1 MSTVPSR
8 RFDRVRRFDGIRPKL
23 LVGGVAAGLVLTTG
37 AIAIASGGLAP
48 PAVNPA
54 TIYRPD
60 ATPGRV
66 ILTPTATPSVSQ
78 SITWRTSSDVTTP
91 KVELSLATKGDAQ
104 ATKTVAATTT
114 TKTADLGYP
123 ESHHSAT
130 LTDLTPDTT
139 YVYRV
144 GDGESW
150 SEWTEFT
157 TAAADAEPFSF
168 IMQGDAQNDIK
179 SYVSRTFRAATE
191 ARPYAKVVM
200 HAGDLIDTDNS
211 DAEWGEWF
219 GAAGFANGSMNV
231 VAAAG
236 NHEYYPGPQLSANWA
251 AQFEYP
257 TNGPDTTSAIKQQYS
272 ENVYYSDYQGVRF
285 IALNSNF
292 PGDAAAMA
300 AQTEWL
306 EGVLKNN
313 PNQWTVVTFHHPIFS
328 VTSGRDN
335 ATLRNAWMPLF
346 EKYDVDI
353 VLNGHDHAYGRGN
366 VIANETD
373 LPPGSTAV
381 TSNRGPVYLVS
392 VAGPKYYVPDPA
404 ESNNWIVNGAR
415 LRAMERDTQMYQ
427 LVDVKSGE
435 LHVESWNVSGQ
446 LVDGFDIVKSGGKK
460 LVTTIDKPRANG
472 PGSSRAKD
480 GTPTALPS
488 AAVPGPTPTTT
499 VPTTPEPTTPTT
511 PAASAV
517 IPVLTADRASSQR
530 YGSASRV
537 TVTAVVPK
545 VSGQQPVGSV
555 TFKDGARTLS
565 TVTAPGSGKAALKL
579 PATLPAGRHQIT
591 ATFTPAKGATGYKPG
606 TSTARTITVLKASS
620 GTRISGLAS
629 KIKAKK
635 RASVTVRVLV
645 SGIKAPAARV
655 RVYDG
660 SKLIG
665 TATLR
670 SNGTVKI
677 KLPKLK
683 KGSHKISVRYDGTS
697 NVTGS
702 KSAAKKVTV
711 R

>member
-1 MSTVPSR
+1 ML
-8 RFDRVRRFDGIRPKL
+8 I
-23 LVGGVAAGLVLTTG
+23 GGVAAALVLTTG
-37 AIAIASGGLAP
+37 AVAIAAGGLAP
-48 PAVNPA
+48 PAANPA

-66 ILTPTATPSVSQ
+66 ILTPTESPATSQNVS
-78 SITWRTSSDVTTP
+78 WRTSSDVTTP

-104 ATKTVAATTT
+104 ATKTVVATTT
-114 TKTADLGYP
+114 TMTADLGYQ
-123 ESHHSAT
+123 ESHHSAS
-130 LTDLTPDTT
+130 LTGLTPDTT

-144 GDGESW
+144 GDGDSW
-150 SEWTEFT
+150 SEWTEFS
-157 TAAADAEPFSF
+157 TAADSGKPFSF

-200 HAGDLIDTDNS
+200 HAGDLIDTDSS

-257 TNGPDTTSAIKQQYS
+257 ANGPDTSPSIKQKYA
-272 ENVYYSDYQGVRF
+272 ENVYFTDYQGVRF

-292 PGDAAAMA
+292 PGDTEAMA
-300 AQTEWL
+300 AQTDWL

-335 ATLRNAWMPLF
+335 AALRAAWMPLF

-373 LPPGSTAV
+373 LPSGSTSAK
-381 TSNRGPVYLVS
+381 SNKGPVYLVS

-427 LVDVKSGE
+427 LVDVTDGE

-460 LVTTIDKPRANG
+460 LVTTFDKARASG

-488 AAVPGPTPTTT
+488 AAVPGP
-499 VPTTPEPTTPTT
+499 VPTTPEPTTPEPTT
-511 PAASAV
+511 PEPTVNPPAAVVPA
-517 IPVLTADRASSQR
+517 LTADRSASQR
-530 YGSASRV
+530 YGSSSRV
-537 TVTAVVPK
+537 TVTANVPT
-545 VSGQQPVGSV
+545 VSGKRPTGSIA
-555 TFKDGARTLS
+555 FKDGSRLLATT
-565 TVTAPGSGKAALKL
+565 TVTSSGKVAYKL
-579 PATLPAGRHQIT
+579 PSTLTAGRHQIT
-591 ATFTPAKGATGYKPG
+591 ATFTPAKGATGYKTG
-606 TSTARTITVLKASS
+606 TSSARAVTVLKAASS
-620 GTRISGLAS
+620 TKLSGLPS
-629 KIKAKK
+629 KVKAKK
-635 RASVTVRVLV
+635 RQTVTVRIAV
-645 SGIKAPAARV
+645 SGVKAPAARV
-655 RVYDG
+655 RIYDG
-660 SKLIG
+660 SKIIA
-665 TATLR
+665 TATLKA
-670 SNGTVKI
+670 SANGGVKV
-677 KLPKLK
+677 KLPRLK
-683 KGSHKISVRYDGTS
+683 KGSHKISVRYDGTA
-697 NVTGS
+697 NVAGS
-702 KSAAKKVTV
+702 RSATKKVTV

>member
-1 MSTVPSR
+1 ML
-8 RFDRVRRFDGIRPKL
+8 I
-23 LVGGVAAGLVLTTG
+23 GGVAAALVLTTG
-37 AIAIASGGLAP
+37 AVAIAAGGLAP
-48 PAVNPA
+48 PAANPA
-54 TIYRPD
+54 TLYRPD

-66 ILTPTATPSVSQ
+66 ILTPTESPATSQNVS
-78 SITWRTSSDVTTP
+78 WRTSSDVTTP

-104 ATKTVAATTT
+104 ATKTVVATTT
-114 TKTADLGYP
+114 TMTADLGYQ
-123 ESHHSAT
+123 ESHHSAS
-130 LTDLTPDTT
+130 LTGLTPDTT

-144 GDGESW
+144 GDGDSW
-150 SEWTEFT
+150 SEWTEFS
-157 TAAADAEPFSF
+157 TAADSGTPFSF

-200 HAGDLIDTDNS
+200 HAGDLIDTDSS

-257 TNGPDTTSAIKQQYS
+257 ANGPDSSPSIKQKYA
-272 ENVYYSDYQGVRF
+272 ENVYFTDYQGVRF

-292 PGDAAAMA
+292 PGDTEAMA
-300 AQTEWL
+300 AQTDWL

-313 PNQWTVVTFHHPIFS
+313 PSQWTVVTFHHPIFS

-335 ATLRNAWMPLF
+335 AALRAAWMPLF

-373 LPPGSTAV
+373 LPSGSTSAK
-381 TSNRGPVYLVS
+381 SNKGPVYLVS

-427 LVDVKSGE
+427 LVDVTDGE

-460 LVTTIDKPRANG
+460 LVTTIDKARASG

-488 AAVPGPTPTTT
+488 AAVPGPVPTTSE
-499 VPTTPEPTTPTT
+499 PTTPEPTVPTPTPPVT
-511 PAASAV
+511 SPTTVVPA
-517 IPVLTADRASSQR
+517 LTADRSASQR
-530 YGSASRV
+530 YGSSSRV
-537 TVTAVVPK
+537 TVTANVPT
-545 VSGQQPVGSV
+545 VSGKRPTGSIA
-555 TFKDGARTLS
+555 FKDGSRLLAT
-565 TVTAPGSGKAALKL
+565 TTATSSGKVAYKL
-579 PATLPAGRHQIT
+579 PSTLTAGRHQIT
-591 ATFTPAKGATGYKPG
+591 ATFTPVKGSTAHKAG
-606 TSTARTITVLKASS
+606 TSTARTVTVVKATSR
-620 GTRISGLAS
+620 TKFSGLAS
-629 KIKAKK
+629 KFKAKK
-635 RASVTVRVLV
+635 RPTVTVRIAV
-645 SGIKAPAARV
+645 SGVKAPAARV
-655 RVYDG
+655 RIYDG
-660 SKLIG
+660 SKIIA
-665 TATLR
+665 TATLKA
-670 SNGTVKI
+670 SANGVVKV
-677 KLPKLK
+677 KLPRLK
-683 KGSHKISVRYDGTS
+683 KGSHKISVRYDGTA
-697 NVTGS
+697 NVAGS
-702 KSAAKKVTV
+702 RSATKKVTV

>member
-1 MSTVPSR
+1 M
-8 RFDRVRRFDGIRPKL
+8 
-23 LVGGVAAGLVLTTG
+23 LTTG
-37 AIAIASGGLAP
+37 AIAIAAGGLAP

-66 ILTPTATPSVSQ
+66 ILTPTETPSVSQ
-78 SITWRTSSDVTTP
+78 NVSWRTSSDVTTP
-91 KVELSLATKGDAQ
+91 KVELALASKGDAQ
-104 ATKTVAATTT
+104 ASKTVPATTT
-114 TKTADLGYP
+114 TMTADLGYT

-130 LTDLTPDTT
+130 LTGLTPDTT

-144 GDGESW
+144 GDGDSW
-150 SEWTEFT
+150 SEWTEFS
-157 TAAADAEPFSF
+157 TATATPQPFSF

-236 NHEYYPGPQLSANWA
+236 NHEYYPGPQLSANWS

-257 TNGPDTTSAIKQQYS
+257 RNGPDATPTVKQLYD

-292 PGDAAAMA
+292 PGDTAAMA

-335 ATLRNAWMPLF
+335 ATLRNAWKPLF

-353 VLNGHDHAYGRGN
+353 VMNGHDHAYGRGN
-366 VIANETD
+366 VIANESD
-373 LPPGSTAV
+373 LPAGTTAAK
-381 TSNRGPVYLVS
+381 SNRGPVYLVS

-427 LVDVKSGE
+427 LVDVKDGE

-446 LVDGFDIVKSGGKK
+446 LVDAFDIVKDGGKK
-460 LVTTIDKPRANG
+460 LVTTTDKARASG
-472 PGSSRAKD
+472 PGSSRASD
-480 GTPTALPS
+480 GTPSIPA
-488 AAVPGPTPTTT
+488 AAVPGPTPPTT
-499 VPTTPEPTTPTT
+499 VPTNPVAVVPTLS
-511 PAASAV
+511 ASQSAQ
-517 IPVLTADRASSQR
+517 QR
-530 YGSASRV
+530 YGSTSRV
-537 TVTAVVPK
+537 TMSANVPLVAGK
-545 VSGQQPVGSV
+545 RPAGDV
-555 TFKDGARTLS
+555 TFKDGSRVLGTSVVPS
-565 TVTAPGSGKAALKL
+565 TGKVAFKL
-579 PATLPAGRHQIT
+579 PSTLTAGRHTIT
-591 ATFTPAKGATGYKPG
+591 ASFKPGKGATGVLAG
-606 TSTARTITVLKASS
+606 TSSARSVTVLKANAS
-620 GTRISGLAS
+620 TKFSGLSS
-629 KIKAKK
+629 KLKAKK
-635 RASVTVRVLV
+635 RTTISVRVTV
-645 SGIKAPAARV
+645 SGVRTPGARI

-660 SKLIG
+660 SKVIV
-665 TATLR
+665 TRTL
-670 SNGTVKI
+670 SASANGTVRI
-677 KLPKLK
+677 SLPRLK
-683 KGSHKISVRYDGTS
+683 KGTHKISVRYDGTS
-697 NVTGS
+697 NVNAS
-702 KSAAKKVTV
+702 KSATKKVSV

>member
-1 MSTVPSR
+1 M
-8 RFDRVRRFDGIRPKL
+8 
-23 LVGGVAAGLVLTTG
+23 LVGGVAVGLVLTTG
-37 AIAIASGGLAP
+37 AVAIAAGGLAP
-48 PAVNPA
+48 PAANPA

-66 ILTPTATPSVSQ
+66 ILTPTETPATSQNVS
-78 SITWRTSSDVTTP
+78 WRTSSDVTTP

-104 ATKTVAATTT
+104 ATKTFAATTT
-114 TKTADLGYP
+114 TMTADLGYQ
-123 ESHHSAT
+123 ESHHSASMT
-130 LTDLTPDTT
+130 GLAPDTT

-144 GDGESW
+144 GDGDSW
-150 SEWTEFT
+150 SEWTEFS
-157 TAAADAEPFSF
+157 TAASDTEPFSF

-200 HAGDLIDTDNS
+200 HAGDLIDTDSS

-257 TNGPDTTSAIKQQYS
+257 QNGPDSTPSIKQKYA
-272 ENVYYSDYQGVRF
+272 ENVYFTDYQGVRF

-292 PGDAAAMA
+292 PGDTEAMA
-300 AQTEWL
+300 AQTDWL
-306 EGVLKNN
+306 EDVLKNN
-313 PNQWTVVTFHHPIFS
+313 PNKWTVVTFHHPIFS

-335 ATLRNAWMPLF
+335 AILRAAWMPLF

-366 VIANETD
+366 VIANEAD
-373 LPPGSTAV
+373 LPSGTTAAK
-381 TSNRGPVYLVS
+381 SNRGPVYLVS

-427 LVDVKSGE
+427 LVDVKDGE

-460 LVTTIDKPRANG
+460 LVTTIDKPRAGG

-488 AAVPGPTPTTT
+488 MAVPGPAPTTT
-499 VPTTPEPTTPTT
+499 VPTTPEPTEPTATPPVTNPT
-511 PAASAV
+511 AV
-517 IPVLTADRASSQR
+517 IPALTADRSASQR
-530 YGSASRV
+530 YGSTARV
-537 TVTAVVPK
+537 TVTAAVPVVGGKRPD
-545 VSGQQPVGSV
+545 GSV
-555 TFKDGARTLS
+555 AFKDGSRLLDHDHRADEWKGRLQLPSTL
-565 TVTAPGSGKAALKL
+565 T
-579 PATLPAGRHQIT
+579 AGRHQIT
-591 ATFTPAKGATGYKPG
+591 ATFTPAKGSTGHKAG
-606 TSTARTITVLKASS
+606 TSTARTITVVKASS
-620 GTRISGLAS
+620 TTKISGLAS
-629 KIKAKK
+629 KIKAKS
-635 RASVTVRVLV
+635 RPTVTVRVAI
-645 SGIKAPAARV
+645 SGVKAPAARV

-660 SKLIG
+660 SKVI
-665 TATLR
+665 ATVTLKA
-670 SNGTVKI
+670 SANGTVKV
-677 KLPKLK
+677 KLPRLK
-683 KGSHKISVRYDGTS
+683 KGSHKISVRYDGTG
-697 NVTGS
+697 NVVGS
-702 KSAAKKVTV
+702 SPPP
-711 R
+711 RR

>member
-1 MSTVPSR
+1 MSSAFPR
-8 RFDRVRRFDGIRPKL
+8 RPRRLRPKL
-23 LVGGVAAGLVLTTG
+23 VVGVVTSVVVLTTG
-37 AIAIASGGLAP
+37 AVAIAAGGLAP
-48 PAVNPA
+48 PAANPA
-54 TIYRPD
+54 TIHKPD
-60 ATPGRV
+60 ATPGRI

-78 SITWRTSSDVTTP
+78 SISWRTSSDVTTP
-91 KVELSLATKGDAQ
+91 KVELAKATKGEAV
-104 ATKTVAATTT
+104 ATRTVPATTT
-114 TKTADLGYP
+114 TMTADLGYQ

-130 LTDLTPDTT
+130 LTGLDAATT

-157 TAAADAEPFSF
+157 TASATSEPFSF

-236 NHEYYPGPQLSANWA
+236 NHEYYPGPKLSANWA

-257 TNGPDTTSAIKQQYS
+257 ANGPDSTSTVKQLYS

-292 PGDAAAMA
+292 PGDTAAMT

-306 EGVLKNN
+306 EKVLKDN
-313 PNQWTVVTFHHPIFS
+313 PNQWTVVTFHHPVFS

-335 ATLRNAWMPLF
+335 AALRNAWLPLF

-366 VIANETD
+366 VMANEND
-373 LPPGSTAV
+373 LPAGTTAER
-381 TSNRGPVYLVS
+381 SSRGPVYLVS

-404 ESNNWIVNGAR
+404 ESNNWIANGAR
-415 LRAMERDTQMYQ
+415 LRAVERDTQMYQ
-427 LVDVKSGE
+427 LVDVTDGE

-446 LVDGFDIVKSGGKK
+446 LVDAFDITKARGAK
-460 LVTTIDKPRANG
+460 LVTTTDTARTSG
-472 PGSSRAKD
+472 PGSTRTHD
-480 GTPTALPS
+480 GTPDLPV
-488 AAVPGPTPTTT
+488 AAVPAA
-499 VPTTPEPTTPTT
+499 EPTTPPVT
-511 PAASAV
+511 PPSSPSSPSAPS
-517 IPVLTADRASSQR
+517 PVTPPMTVVKASSSTKLT
-530 YGSASRV
+530 GLPSRIKRSTRKKV
-537 TVTAVVPK
+537 TVTIRV
-545 VSGQQPVGSV
+545 
-555 TFKDGARTLS
+555 
-565 TVTAPGSGKAALKL
+565 
-579 PATLPAGRHQIT
+579 AGR
-591 ATFTPAKGATGYKPG
+591 
-606 TSTARTITVLKASS
+606 RT
-620 GTRISGLAS
+620 
-629 KIKAKK
+629 
-635 RASVTVRVLV
+635 
-645 SGIKAPAARV
+645 PAARV

-660 SKLIG
+660 ARLIK
-665 TATLR
+665 TVTLR
-670 SNGTVKI
+670 ASASGPVSIT
-677 KLPKLK
+677 LPKLS
-683 KGSHKISVRYDGTS
+683 KGKHRITVRYAGTADVAPS
-697 NVTGS
+697 VSPRRT
-702 KSAAKKVTV
+702 VTV